1 VGVVWWHEGGGNK
14 LIDVSVLQIQMH
26 SGSEQTGGPAMS
38 TGGEPMN
45 PSNVN
50 RKLAEQIE
58 PHWYQ
63 TNVSLSQPPKTG
75 ADRPVRGFVTNVSW
89 RA

>member
-1 VGVVWWHEGGGNK
+1 MIVALAMPHDREPQQR
-14 LIDVSVLQIQMH
+14 ISV
-26 SGSEQTGGPAMS
+26 
-38 TGGEPMN
+38 

-50 RKLAEQIE
+50 RNLAEEIE

-63 TNVSLSQPPKTG
+63 TKVSLSQPPTTG
-75 ADRPVRGFVTNVSW
+75 ADRPMRGFVTNVSW

>member
-1 VGVVWWHEGGGNK
+1 MSTTQVEPAVVTN
-14 LIDVSVLQIQMH
+14 IDVD
-26 SGSEQTGGPAMS
+26 GGRRISIPF
-38 TGGEPMN
+38 
-45 PSNVN
+45 NVN
-50 RKLAEQIE
+50 RKLAEEIK

-63 TNVSLSQPPKTG
+63 TNVSLSQPPTTG

>member
-1 VGVVWWHEGGGNK
+1 MSTTAVGPAVVTTIDVEGGQR
-14 LIDVSVLQIQMH
+14 ISV
-26 SGSEQTGGPAMS
+26 
-38 TGGEPMN
+38 

-50 RKLAEQIE
+50 RRLAEEIQ

-63 TNVSLSQPPKTG
+63 TNVSLSQPPTTG
-75 ADRPVRGFVTNVSW
+75 TDRPVRGFVTNVSW

>member
-1 VGVVWWHEGGGNK
+1 MSTTTVERAVVTT
-14 LIDVSVLQIQMH
+14 IDVDGGQRISV
-26 SGSEQTGGPAMS
+26 
-38 TGGEPMN
+38 

-50 RKLAEQIE
+50 RKLGEIE

-63 TNVSLSQPPKTG
+63 TNVSLSQPPTTG
-75 ADRPVRGFVTNVSW
+75 VDRPVRGFVTNVSW

>member
-1 VGVVWWHEGGGNK
+1 MSTTAVEPAVVTI
-14 LIDVSVLQIQMH
+14 IDVDGAQRIGV
-26 SGSEQTGGPAMS
+26 
-38 TGGEPMN
+38 

-50 RKLAEQIE
+50 GKLAEEIE

-63 TNVSLSQPPKTG
+63 TNVSLSQPPTMA

>member
-1 VGVVWWHEGGGNK
+1 
-14 LIDVSVLQIQMH
+14 
-26 SGSEQTGGPAMS
+26 MS
-38 TGGEPMN
+38 TTPVESPFVTSIDADGGRRFSVPC
-45 PSNVN
+45 NVN
-50 RKLAEQIE
+50 PRLAEKIE

-63 TNVSLSQPPKTG
+63 TNVSLSQPPTRG

>member
-1 VGVVWWHEGGGNK
+1 
-14 LIDVSVLQIQMH
+14 
-26 SGSEQTGGPAMS
+26 MS

-50 RKLAEQIE
+50 RKLAAEIE

-63 TNVSLSQPPKTG
+63 TNVCLSQPPTTG
-75 ADRPVRGFVTNVSW
+75 ADRPVRGFVTNVS
-89 RA
+89 RLA

>member
-1 VGVVWWHEGGGNK
+1 MPVDPAGVTT
-14 LIDVSVLQIQMH
+14 IDVDGGQRISV
-26 SGSEQTGGPAMS
+26 
-38 TGGEPMN
+38 

-50 RKLAEQIE
+50 RKLAVEIE

-63 TNVSLSQPPKTG
+63 TNVGLSQPPTRG
-75 ADRPVRGFVTNVSW
+75 ADRPVRGFVTNVSR

>member
-1 VGVVWWHEGGGNK
+1 MSTTPVQPAVVTT
-14 LIDVSVLQIQMH
+14 IDVD
-26 SGSEQTGGPAMS
+26 GGQRL
-38 TGGEPMN
+38 GV
-45 PSNVN
+45 PSKVN
-50 RKLAEQIE
+50 RKLAEEIE

-63 TNVSLSQPPKTG
+63 TNVSLSQPPTTG